1 MRQVFENELNK
12 FDRERVVPAWEGVIA
27 RQQAALEKLGV
38 PAMFTSSEKQD
49 MEVSESSVTN
59 LQARPILTWRV
70 ESASSVLFRCSK
82 VSSGQGKKKRTRH
95 RSNTKHLTTFVRRD
109 LKEGASNDVT
119 SIYSDSFHFG

>member
-49 MEVSESSVTN
+49 MEVSESSVTK
-59 LQARPILTWRV
+59 PP
-70 ESASSVLFRCSK
+70 
-82 VSSGQGKKKRTRH
+82 
-95 RSNTKHLTTFVRRD
+95 
-109 LKEGASNDVT
+109 GASDPNAAR
-119 SIYSDSFHFG
+119 